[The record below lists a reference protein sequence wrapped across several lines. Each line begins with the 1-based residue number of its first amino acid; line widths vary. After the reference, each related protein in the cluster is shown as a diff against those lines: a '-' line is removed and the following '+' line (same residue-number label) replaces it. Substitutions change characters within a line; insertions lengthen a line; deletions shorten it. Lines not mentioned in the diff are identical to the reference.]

1 MSIVPLEKKEEYKAI
16 IRRVTLFN
24 PSMSLLELQR
34 RLKDA
39 ETPLSL
45 SYDYLK
51 QLIKEIREERTSRL
65 EEETKENLYTQVAE
79 TVEWVNQQLRAIA
92 QEEKLVYMEKGA
104 DGEAVAS
111 PKMRIFAQQNRTK
124 ALNSV
129 VDNLLKL
136 LNLKMD
142 LGIIERNLGTAD
154 FRIIDMV
161 SALEKIRNGDY
172 TTPLEEL
179 IAIGANEDSGGEE
192 VGHEDIGLGVTA

>member
-1 MSIVPLEKKEEYKAI
+1 MSIIPLEKKEEYKAI

-24 PSMSLLELQR
+24 PSQSVLELKR
-34 RLKDA
+34 RLETA
-39 ETPLSL
+39 ETPLHL
-45 SYDYLK
+45 SRTYLTD
-51 QLIKEIREERTSRL
+51 LIKEIRQERIDRL
-65 EEETKENLYTQVAE
+65 ESETKEDLYNQVAE

-92 QEEKLVYMEKGA
+92 QEEKLVYMEAGP
-104 DGEAVAS
+104 DGKPTAS

-154 FRIIDMV
+154 FRVIDMM

-172 TTPLEEL
+172 STPIQEL
-179 IAIGANEDSGGEE
+179 IAIGTNDNGGSEDGGS
-192 VGHEDIGLGVTA
+192 EDTGSSPQ